1 MLVKYI
7 EREHMNNIIL
17 IGFMG
22 CGKTT
27 VGQQLAKRLGYDFLD
42 TDKYIEQK
50 QGQPVSRIFETQG
63 EEVFRRMETETVR
76 DFVGILQR
84 TVLSVGGG
92 LPITPGNADLL
103 KELGTV
109 IYLEASKEV
118 LAARLKSDTTR
129 PLLVDKDG
137 SNRMEALYDYRL
149 PRYEEAAHIK
159 IVTEG
164 KNLQEVV
171 NSILESI

>member
-1 MLVKYI
+1 
-7 EREHMNNIIL
+7 
-17 IGFMG
+17 MG

-27 VGQQLAKRLGYDFLD
+27 AGQQLAKRLGYDFLD

-129 PLLVDKDG
+129 PLLV
-137 SNRMEALYDYRL
+137 
-149 PRYEEAAHIK
+149 
-159 IVTEG
+159 
-164 KNLQEVV
+164 